1 MCLHNLY
8 TIGYSGF
15 TTSDF
20 IDTLKKYSICAL
32 VDVRTAPYSSYF
44 EQYNINIL
52 KDDLNKHSIHYL
64 FLGVELGA
72 KPKDVA
78 LYSNNVVDFA
88 KMAKSDAFIS
98 GYKRIREGLNKFNI
112 CLMCAEKDPINCHR
126 AIFITHYLRNIY
138 RKINIFHILSLQ
150 EIKPEHQNEL
160 DERVMSMKNLKHPNL
175 WGMSY
180 EDRLNEAY
188 SLRQKEIAYNA
199 TMEMSNND

>member
-15 TTSDF
+15 SYNEF
-20 IDTLKKYSICAL
+20 IDTLKKYSIGAII
-32 VDVRTAPYSSYF
+32 DVRSSPYSSYF
-44 EQYNINIL
+44 EQYNMSNL
-52 KDDLNKHSIHYL
+52 KYDLNRHSIHYL
-64 FLGVELGA
+64 FFGDELGA
-72 KPKDVA
+72 KPKDVT

-98 GYKRIREGLNKFNI
+98 GYKKIRDELNKFPI

-126 AIFITHYLRNIY
+126 AIFITHSLRNIY
-138 RKINIFHILSLQ
+138 SKINILHIISLQ
-150 EIKPEHQNEL
+150 EIKPEQQNEL

-188 SLRQKEIAYNA
+188 SLRQKEIAYV
-199 TMEMSNND
+199 TKEMAHND